1 MDTLRL
7 GCAVIL
13 LVAGAA
19 HAAGG
24 ISAADNK
31 MLHDY
36 ALTMPKVK
44 AYDAA
49 TQNMMVAGKSDASL
63 KAEGEKM
70 SGEPDKTLADVRSKF
85 AHHPRLYAFYAKQG
99 LSMDDAM
106 LIPLTLMSACTV
118 AQYPQIG
125 AKIAASV
132 SGSQIAFCKQNM
144 AALKAMTFFNGGGAE

>member
-36 ALTMPKVK
+36 ALTMQKVK
-44 AYDAA
+44 AYEAA
-49 TQNMMVAGKSDASL
+49 TENMMVAGKSDASL

-70 SGEPDKTLADVRSKF
+70 STEPDKTLADVRASGF
-85 AHHPRLYAFYAKQG
+85 TRSTRSRASAWTMPCLFRL
-99 LSMDDAM
+99 
-106 LIPLTLMSACTV
+106 P
-118 AQYPQIG
+118 
-125 AKIAASV
+125 
-132 SGSQIAFCKQNM
+132 
-144 AALKAMTFFNGGGAE
+144 